1 MEIIMDTL
9 FQIEIVGNQLWRIIA
24 LFGAI
29 LVALLLGRIVR
40 FFLERF
46 GEKVEAQGRDV
57 TAITLR
63 ALGRGV
69 VLLFASIGIALALP
83 ILELKEKVAD
93 VLYTM
98 SAILLT
104 IGVGYFLYWLAEI
117 PGALLARRKAE
128 TESKLDDMMVPII
141 RKSLRV
147 TIIILVLVQIAQIL
161 SDKPITSIIAGLGIG
176 GLAIALAAQDSIK
189 NFFGSIV
196 LFVDKPFE
204 VGDRVVIDG
213 HDGPIEEVGLRSTK
227 IRTLAGHLITVPN
240 GELANKT
247 IQNIGKRH
255 YIRRLVNLTIT
266 YDTPPEKIDRAIEIL
281 KGLLDNHEG
290 MHEDFPPRVFFNNF
304 NDASLNILVIYWY
317 HPPNYWDYMAFT
329 ERFNKEVFRRFNEE
343 GIDFAFPTQ
352 TLFLAG
358 DSKRPLILGG
368 IETERKDEST
378 A

>member
-1 MEIIMDTL
+1 MEVIMDTL
-9 FQIEIVGNQLWRIIA
+9 FQIEIAGNQLWRIIA

-29 LVALLLGRIVR
+29 LIALLLGRIAR

-46 GEKVEAQGRDV
+46 GERVEAQGRDV
-57 TAITLR
+57 AAITLR

-69 VLLFASIGIALALP
+69 VFLFASIGIVLALP
-83 ILELKEKVAD
+83 ILGLKGKVAD
-93 VLYTM
+93 VSNTVIEM
-98 SAILLT
+98 LLT

-117 PGALLARRKAE
+117 PGALLASVTKE
-128 TESKLDDMMVPII
+128 EESKLDAMMVPIL
-141 RKSLRV
+141 RKSLRISIV
-147 TIIILVLVQIAQIL
+147 ILVLVQIAQIL

-176 GLAIALAAQDSIK
+176 GLAIALAAQDSLK
-189 NFFGSIV
+189 NFFGS
-196 LFVDKPFE
+196 FVIFADKPFE

-227 IRTLAGHLITVPN
+227 IRTLDGHLVTVPN

-247 IQNIGKRH
+247 IQNIGKRP
-255 YIRRLVNLTIT
+255 YIRRLLNLTIT
-266 YDTPPEKIDRAIEIL
+266 YDTPPERIDRAIEIL
-281 KGLLDNHEG
+281 KELLDNHEG
-290 MHEDFPPRVFFNNF
+290 MREDFPPRVYFDDFNA
-304 NDASLNILVIYWY
+304 DSLNILVIYWY

-358 DSKRPLILGG
+358 DNKRPLTLGV
-368 IETERKDEST
+368 ETERKGEST
-378 A
+378 E

>member
-1 MEIIMDTL
+1 MEVMMDTL
-9 FQIEIVGNQLWRIIA
+9 FQLEIAGNQLWRIVA
-24 LFGAI
+24 LFVVI
-29 LVALLLGRIVR
+29 LIAFLLGRITR
-40 FFLERF
+40 LFLERF
-46 GEKVEAQGRDV
+46 GEKAEAQGRDV
-57 TAITLR
+57 ITITLR

-69 VLLFASIGIALALP
+69 VFLFASIGIVLALH
-83 ILELKEKVAD
+83 ILELKEKVAALANT
-93 VLYTM
+93 V
-98 SAILLT
+98 SAMLLT
-104 IGVGYFLYWLAEI
+104 IGVGYLLYWLAEI
-117 PGALLARRKAE
+117 PGALLARIKTE
-128 TESKLDDMMVPII
+128 TESKLDAMMVPML

-147 TIIILVLVQIAQIL
+147 TIVILVMVQIAQIV

-227 IRTLAGHLITVPN
+227 IRTLDGDLITIPN

-247 IQNIGKRH
+247 IQNIGKRP
-255 YIRRLVNLTIT
+255 YIRRVADVTIT
-266 YDTPPEKIDRAIEIL
+266 YDTPPEKIDKALEIL
-281 KGLLDNHEG
+281 KEILDHHEG
-290 MHEDFPPRVFFNNF
+290 MHEDLPPRVFFNDF
-304 NDASLNILVIYWY
+304 NAASLNILVYYWY
-317 HPPNYWDYMAFT
+317 HPPSYWEYMAFS

-358 DSKRPLILGG
+358 DAKRPLTLGVK
-368 IETERKDEST
+368 TEIRGEST
-378 A
+378 T

>member
-1 MEIIMDTL
+1 MDTL
-9 FQIEIVGNQLWRIIA
+9 FQIEIAGNQLWRIIA

-29 LVALLLGRIVR
+29 LIALLLGRIAR

-46 GEKVEAQGRDV
+46 GERVEAQGRDV
-57 TAITLR
+57 AAITLR

-69 VLLFASIGIALALP
+69 VFLFASIGIVLALP
-83 ILELKEKVAD
+83 ILGLKGKVAD
-93 VLYTM
+93 VSNTVIEM
-98 SAILLT
+98 LLT

-117 PGALLARRKAE
+117 PGALLASVTKE
-128 TESKLDDMMVPII
+128 EESKLDAMMVPIL
-141 RKSLRV
+141 RKSLRISIV
-147 TIIILVLVQIAQIL
+147 ILVLVQIAQIL

-176 GLAIALAAQDSIK
+176 GLAIALAAQDSLK
-189 NFFGSIV
+189 NFFGS
-196 LFVDKPFE
+196 FVIFADKPFE

-227 IRTLAGHLITVPN
+227 IRTLDGHLVTVPN

-247 IQNIGKRH
+247 IQNIGKRP
-255 YIRRLVNLTIT
+255 YIRRLLNLTIT
-266 YDTPPEKIDRAIEIL
+266 YDTPPERIDRAIEIL
-281 KGLLDNHEG
+281 KELLDNHEG
-290 MHEDFPPRVFFNNF
+290 MREDFPPRVYFDDFNA
-304 NDASLNILVIYWY
+304 DSLNILVIYWY

-358 DSKRPLILGG
+358 DNKRPLTLGV
-368 IETERKDEST
+368 ETERKGEST
-378 A
+378 E